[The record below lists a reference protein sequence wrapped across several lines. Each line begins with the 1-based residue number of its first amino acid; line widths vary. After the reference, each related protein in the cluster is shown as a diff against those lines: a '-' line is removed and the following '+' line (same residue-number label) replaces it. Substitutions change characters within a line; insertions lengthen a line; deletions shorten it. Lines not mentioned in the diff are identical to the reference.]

1 MAFFKDIAA
10 PLAQLG
16 IPVFPLQEHTKK
28 PEHAFT
34 KWPDL
39 ATTDLVQIEEWD
51 RKYPNANVASVA
63 KAQIGGVWFFEVD
76 RPEVAQRIETETG
89 QRVFAIDT
97 FMVRSR
103 PGRGH
108 FYFKQNVRSI
118 EMDNIAQGYVK
129 NTDWSARVNNQYVVG
144 PGSWH
149 PDSGQQYHVIKNASI
164 IEAPDWLIEWCISQK
179 LTEKAEKLIAK
190 VEPTQGFDYSESGQR
205 EFRVVDV
212 TPDGPKIPYG
222 GHDST
227 LTSIAGKLHHDNPEW
242 SENEIASQ
250 LIILCEARCENYG
263 ADYRE
268 MCEKIAHSIGKR
280 PIKVDAFKENID
292 RQAEQLKQQIISETS
307 DEPEIETA
315 SSIPRPEF
323 PSWVMHGTSLWEG
336 LVKPVEETSDKY
348 AELVFM
354 PAVVMYLNYL
364 GNKVTV
370 KNRPFIPSLFLGIVS
385 PYGKFYKSTS
395 CEIAQEYFR
404 VMGIAV
410 NHNQKM
416 TSTNSQTV
424 IISPGS
430 TEGLGLEMYRMQ
442 GKNAVIFFD
451 ELGKFIRK
459 AGVEHS
465 SFTEDMLSFYEA
477 RRFSNSIKARKESFT
492 FDSGS
497 YCFSWMW
504 ATTDRKFPGLW
515 AQLPGDST
523 GLNDRMFFLITPEKE
538 KKARFHERLDAF
550 TLEGI
555 EKTRALISAAIAK
568 KEYQY
573 DPYAA
578 VDKYFDG
585 LDAREQTLTERL
597 ALYFAIDMGE
607 EMITAEAIERAKALT
622 IYARQSLAFL
632 APIEA
637 NSNEGRLAKLIVSEL
652 QRVGG
657 KTSYRDMYR
666 KLDGLG
672 EGRLWKVAFEM
683 LINQRIIAY
692 RDGIR
697 GGPNHKPAMVY
708 LLKEEE

>member
-16 IPVFPLQEHTKK
+16 IPVIPLQANTKK
-28 PEHAFT
+28 AFT
-34 KWPDL
+34 ADWPDA
-39 ATTDLVQIEEWD
+39 ATTDLVQIEDWD

-63 KAQIGGVWFFEVD
+63 KAQTGGVWFFEVD
-76 RPEVAQRIETETG
+76 KPEVAQRIESETG

-108 FYFKQNVRSI
+108 FYFKQNARSI

-129 NTDWSARVNNQYVVG
+129 NVDWSARVNNQYVVG

-149 PDSGQQYHVIKNASI
+149 PDSGQQYRVIKEASI
-164 IEAPDWLIEWCISQK
+164 VEAPDWLIDWCISQK
-179 LTEKAEKLIAK
+179 LTEKVDKPVQK
-190 VEPTQGFDYSESGQR
+190 VEQTQGFDYSESGQR
-205 EFRVVDV
+205 EFRVIDV
-212 TPDGPKIPYG
+212 TPEGPKIPYG

-227 LTSIAGKLHHDNPEW
+227 LTSIAGKLHHDNPDW
-242 SENEIASQ
+242 SENELAAQ

-263 ADYRE
+263 TDYQE

-280 PIKVDAFKENID
+280 PVKVDTFKENID
-292 RQAEQLKQQIISETS
+292 RQAEQLKQQAVAEVS
-307 DEPEIETA
+307 DEPEIEMA
-315 SSIPRPEF
+315 SILPRPVF
-323 PSWVMHGTSLWEG
+323 PTWTMYGTSLWDG

-348 AELVFM
+348 PELVFL
-354 PAVVMYLNYL
+354 PAVVMFLNYL

-370 KNRPFIPSLFLGIVS
+370 KNRPFIPSVFLGVIS
-385 PYGKFYKSTS
+385 PYGKFYKSSS
-395 CEIAQEYFR
+395 CDIAQEYFR
-404 VMGIAV
+404 VMGMAT
-410 NHNQKM
+410 NHNQKL
-416 TSTNSQTV
+416 TNTNGQTV

-459 AGVEHS
+459 ANIEHS

-492 FDSGS
+492 FDSNS

-504 ATTDRKFPGLW
+504 CTTDRKFPGLW
-515 AQLPGDST
+515 AKLPGDSS
-523 GLNDRMFFLITPEKE
+523 GLNDRMFFLITPEQP
-538 KKARFHERLDAF
+538 KKSRFHQQLNVF
-550 TLEGI
+550 NLEGM
-555 EKTRALISAAIAK
+555 EKTRGLISAALEK
-568 KEYQY
+568 KEYMY
-573 DPYAA
+573 DPFTA

-585 LDAREQTLTERL
+585 LEAREQTLTERL
-597 ALYFAIDMGE
+597 ALYFTIDMGLDT
-607 EMITAEAIERAKALT
+607 ISDDAIQRAKDLVL
-622 IYARQSLAFL
+622 YARQTLAYL
-632 APIEA
+632 APVEA
-637 NSNEGRLAKLIVSEL
+637 SSPEGRLAKVIVTKL
-652 QRVGG
+652 QRAGG
-657 KTSYRDMYR
+657 KISYRDLYR
-666 KLDGLG
+666 DLDGLG
-672 EGRLWKVAFEM
+672 EGRLWKTAFEM
-683 LINQRIIAY
+683 LIHNRIVAY
-692 RDGIR
+692 REGIR